1 MTSFRSNGQDIEGG
15 KDNSPG
21 LRDIRTERPN
31 LGQATDPEIDID
43 NVLGD
48 VEQEER

>member
-1 MTSFRSNGQDIEGG
+1 MTSFRSNGQGD

-48 VEQEER
+48 VEGQQYV